1 MKFTKFL
8 TSIGLLITLGTVGL
22 CSHLAT
28 DNSDYMYLVSNQRN
42 SQPSDPTAQNE
53 ELITKLKKVF
63 GKKSKESQGDA
74 TTSPGS
80 GVNLLLIAKMNNG
93 YAKELLNLY
102 KDLQEGKITNK
113 DTNFVEVSTLLGMQV
128 NETGTYDGTLA
139 KSYLPYVNK
148 KVVWQTQ
155 YKGLTASQ
163 MTVKGFGDKEWQ
175 ALGGGLCSWL
185 SEGVDSAAD
194 RTPWCMQGSN
204 ITLAKSTING
214 VSNSKRKKAEQ
225 HYLPDNIASL
235 NRRFN
240 NFIKNQHID
249 ATSLTSEENSIL
261 AASIHNRG
269 EGGVMQCAY
278 GFGYNPNGGSSSK
291 KASRVL
297 KNNSNSLGTALNN
310 PASLLSGYMSNSK
323 ANLSSLTSSEY
334 GRLIFAAIA
343 AHSNNWFFSQDA
355 YNYLSKHSTSF
366 TSVWNKLYPSEN
378 VSSAKTLAQV
388 KSRVS
393 NLNIAIKKIS
403 GESLTSS
410 QTKEIYETSSDY
422 DDSNYNGMRG
432 WGSVYCV
439 VNKKIKYA
447 DGKNHTLVSCYDLV
461 GGGYLV
467 SACMMGKY
475 VYAKMLKVSGVGI
488 DPTNP
493 KTYLN
498 DLAKSDTYV
507 PGGNNNSTNGS
518 SSTNSK
524 VTTWLSQLGLE
535 SNTLTPKQISL
546 MEGIY
551 GRLGT
556 PYKACRHSKGCDG
569 YCYDSNNPSHL
580 DAATFVWRSFYDA
593 DMKIN
598 ALSCSDLVRDGHF
611 SRVAWK
617 NRKPGDVLV
626 TYGEKKT
633 HAMFYLKDKGN
644 TLTVAEALAGKE
656 SKVTDLARGTTIYS
670 DKSGNKNTVHYGKKG
685 GKKYVL
691 LRYNG
696 ITN

>member
-1 MKFTKFL
+1 MKFTKCL
-8 TSIGLLITLGTVGL
+8 AGIGLFVTLGTVGL

-42 SQPSDPTAQNE
+42 AQPNDPTAQNT

-63 GKKSKESQGDA
+63 GKKSKETDGDG
-74 TTSPGS
+74 TSSTGA

-113 DTNFVEVSTLLGMQV
+113 DTNFIEVSTLLGMQV

-155 YKGLTASQ
+155 YKGLSASQ
-163 MTVKGFGDKEWQ
+163 MTVRGFGDKEWQ

-194 RTPWCMQGSN
+194 RTPWCMQGAN
-204 ITLAKSTING
+204 ITLAKSTINSA
-214 VSNSKRKKAEQ
+214 SNANRKKAEQ

-235 NRRFN
+235 NKRFN
-240 NFIKNQHID
+240 KFISNHHVD

-269 EGGVMQCAY
+269 EGGVLQCAY
-278 GFGYNPNGGSSSK
+278 GFGYDSNGGNSSH
-291 KASRVL
+291 KASKVL
-297 KNNSNSLGTALNN
+297 KNNSDSLSAALNN
-310 PASLLSGYMSNSK
+310 PASLLSNYMANSK

-355 YNYLSKHSTSF
+355 YNYLSKHSTAF
-366 TSVWNKLYPSEN
+366 TNVWNKLYTSEN
-378 VSSAKTLAQV
+378 VNSAKALAQV

-393 NLNIAIKKIS
+393 NLNTAIKNIS

-410 QTKEIYETSSDY
+410 QTKNIYETSSDY
-422 DDSNYNGMRG
+422 DDSSYNSIRG

-498 DLAKSDTYV
+498 DLAKSDTYI
-507 PGGNNNSTNGS
+507 PGGSNTNGS

-524 VTTWLSQLGLE
+524 VTTWLSQIGLE
-535 SNTLTPKQISL
+535 SDKLTPKQISL

-580 DAATFVWRSFYDA
+580 DAATFIWRSFYDS

-598 ALSCSDLVRDGHF
+598 ALSCSDLIKDGHF

-617 NRKPGDVLV
+617 DRKPGDVLV

-670 DKSGNKNTVHYGKKG
+670 DKSGIKNTVHYGKKG

-696 ITN
+696 ISN